1 MSSEKEIN
9 NAPVELSNEE
19 LDRVSGGIDIF
30 LSGSMFEQR
39 DVLSSVHTSSR
50 RRGCGSNSIF
60 RSSYIS
66 SAAFQVVGLGFESV
80 SDVMSFLTGFTRLFG
95 RRR

>member
-1 MSSEKEIN
+1 MSHEKVIN

-19 LDRVSGGIDIF
+19 LDQVSGGIDIF

-39 DVLSSVHTSSR
+39 DMLSSVRTSSR
-50 RRGCGSNSIF
+50 RRGFGSNSVF

-66 SAAFQVVGLGFESV
+66 SAAFQVIGLGFESV
-80 SDVMSFLTGFTRLFG
+80 SDVMSFFSGFARLFG
-95 RRR
+95 RR